1 MTMTKTVLITGASS
15 GLGKVASLRFCDHG
29 WYVSVNVV
37 ANDNSGPAVATAES
51 DALSDWYL
59 RPFPGI
65 SWFGG

>member
-1 MTMTKTVLITGASS
+1 MTKTVLITGLSS
-15 GLGKVASLRFCDHG
+15 SLGKAASLRLCNHG

-37 ANDNSGPAVATAES
+37 ANDNSGPAAATAEG

-59 RPFPGI
+59 GPFPGI

>member
-1 MTMTKTVLITGASS
+1 MTMAKTVLITGASS
-15 GLGKVASLRFCDHG
+15 GLGKAASLRLFDHG

-37 ANDNSGPAVATAES
+37 ANDNGGLAVAKAES